1 MATARRKAAA
11 RKNIRKAQKTRRTKS
26 ARGRTAARTTTKARR
41 KAAARRKNTA
51 RSKTAARSRTARR
64 AQPKARRRAA
74 SGRGK
79 FFHIELRPKSDFT
92 EFRTHDVGRKGGIER
107 VAGRR
112 AGGSWST
119 QKWLIAKN
127 QAHIEGDSLVGD
139 TADARQVLSLLGS
152 HPKRIRADR
161 FGVEGGTQERASA
174 RPSQAPRRAGLPNI
188 HAPQKGRKWA

>member
-11 RKNIRKAQKTRRTKS
+11 RKNIRKTQRARRTKS
-26 ARGRTAARTTTKARR
+26 ARARAAARTTTKARR
-41 KAAARRKNTA
+41 KAAAR
-51 RSKTAARSRTARR
+51 SKSATRSRTTRR
-64 AQPKARRRAA
+64 AQPKARRRAG

-161 FGVEGGTQERASA
+161 FGVEGGAQERASA